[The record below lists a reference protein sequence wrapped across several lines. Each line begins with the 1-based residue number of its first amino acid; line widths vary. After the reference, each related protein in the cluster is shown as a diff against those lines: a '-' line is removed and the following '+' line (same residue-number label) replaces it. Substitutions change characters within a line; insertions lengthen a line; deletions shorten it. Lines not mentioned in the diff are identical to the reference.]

1 MPTEFLDRF
10 EVPELLR
17 LPAWADPQVV
27 RSATAVAIVVSLIAL
42 FLAIRIIRRLLLR
55 AVVVVVLAA
64 LSIGLWEQ
72 PDNPWWFPPS

>member
-42 FLAIRIIRRLLLR
+42 FLAIRIIRRLLLK
-55 AVVVVVLAA
+55 AVVVVLLAA

-72 PDNPWWFPPS
+72 RANLAGCAVD

>member
-42 FLAIRIIRRLLLR
+42 FLAIRIIRRLLLK
-55 AVVVVVLAA
+55 AVVVVLPVQLPKKKKW
-64 LSIGLWEQ
+64 LPQEQ
-72 PDNPWWFPPS
+72 KLKKK